1 MHQLGKGRQLGR
13 RPLAREGGCCPRAVC
28 CGSQSSAAACS
39 FRDAVRTAVYS
50 APLDF
55 EGVNPQA
62 KMLRNGRI
70 QAPTGEVIRVKLK
83 RVSGE

>member
-13 RPLAREGGCCPRAVC
+13 RPLSPEGCSPHYPRELGV
-28 CGSQSSAAACS
+28 
-39 FRDAVRTAVYS
+39 
-50 APLDF
+50 PLDF